1 MLRSD
6 RGLSEG
12 TTGQS
17 LLSVTLLQAALQ
29 PVLTLGG
36 SLINPRRNPTPSQS
50 SESQESEKN
59 RNAPRGCVL

>member
-36 SLINPRRNPTPSQS
+36 
-50 SESQESEKN
+50 
-59 RNAPRGCVL
+59 